1 MNNKG
6 QSLILFVLLIP
17 VLLLILFLVYD
28 MGNIVLLK
36 EKLDNINY
44 IVIDYGLD
52 NLDNLELET
61 KLNDMI
67 NKNKNDID
75 KIDINIENNIIK
87 INLKDKISNK
97 ISILKNFDNLD
108 VSSSYIGY
116 LDEDKKII
124 RKDK

>member
-87 INLKDKISNK
+87 ITLKDKISNK

>member
-87 INLKDKISNK
+87 ITLKDKISNK
-97 ISILKNFDNLD
+97 VSILKNFDNLD